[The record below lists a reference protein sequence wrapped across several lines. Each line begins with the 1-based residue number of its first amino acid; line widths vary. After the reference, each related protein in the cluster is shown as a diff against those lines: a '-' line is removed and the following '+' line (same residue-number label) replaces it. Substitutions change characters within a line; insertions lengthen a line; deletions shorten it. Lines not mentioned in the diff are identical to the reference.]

1 MTEPPIVLFA
11 VEQVTDF
18 REKQN
23 EKMNHDHS
31 TISLEGRLNDSGK

>member
-18 REKQN
+18 WGKRERKD
-23 EKMNHDHS
+23 EPG
-31 TISLEGRLNDSGK
+31 LLNDGH